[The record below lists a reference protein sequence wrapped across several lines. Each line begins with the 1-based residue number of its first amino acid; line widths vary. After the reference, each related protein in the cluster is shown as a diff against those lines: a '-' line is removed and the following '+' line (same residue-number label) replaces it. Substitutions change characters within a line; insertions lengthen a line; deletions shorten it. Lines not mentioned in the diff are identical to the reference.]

1 MATRRG
7 WERRGAHSLV
17 TAVQASERASVM
29 AAPLPKPRETPPTE
43 GRCKENHQW
52 LMRSKFLNRTEGIF
66 FFFSNALLKIR
77 RLSGKGCNLQVGKEV
92 PAGVSVVFFCLVCAR
107 LHKRRPN
114 GLVAATTG
122 LCCALV
128 KNVNYGNGSHEEFLA
143 AARASIS
150 LMRASLATSWG

>member
-17 TAVQASERASVM
+17 TAVQASVM

-66 FFFSNALLKIR
+66 FFFNALLKIR
-77 RLSGKGCNLQVGKEV
+77 RLSGKGCNVQVGKEV
-92 PAGVSVVFFCLVCAR
+92 PAGVSVVFFCLVCTKGGQTASS
-107 LHKRRPN
+107 PPPP
-114 GLVAATTG
+114 GSA
-122 LCCALV
+122 CALV
-128 KNVNYGNGSHEEFLA
+128 KNVNYGNGSQEEFLA